1 MQNFKDLTEQLYKQ
15 TLEEILEEY
24 KATSVEC
31 NENRVYEDE
40 DLYTFLNELGAEI
53 VDRGAGYILIQTKDE
68 KYYEVPYKEFKNRFG
83 DDLPDE
89 TIIFF
94 EPDRIYDV
102 TDNYAE

>member
-1 MQNFKDLTEQLYKQ
+1 MQNFKDLTERLYKQ

-24 KATSVEC
+24 RATSVEC
-31 NENRVYEDE
+31 SKNQVYEDE

-53 VDRGAGYILIQTKDE
+53 VDRGVGYILIQTNEE
-68 KYYEVPYKEFKNRFG
+68 KYYEVPYKEFKNRFD